1 MEAEYTW
8 DDVAYLH
15 ATDESLAIY
24 ESLMPILTRNP
35 YFLYNY
41 AVTLLDVD
49 CLDES
54 LDKALQCN
62 LDLDNRM
69 VYEKFLKGVSLT
81 PAFIIEPMD
90 EEYEISERHYKKA
103 SCMCPCRFMPLY
115 RMFELY
121 KEVGD
126 REHSQSMAQLII
138 EKPIKVR
145 SSMIRQIKYKV
156 KQELQ

>member
-54 LDKALQCN
+54 LDKALQCKVYWADY
-62 LDLDNRM
+62 DLELLLGDIYKQR
-69 VYEKFLKGVSLT
+69 K
-81 PAFIIEPMD
+81 
-90 EEYEISERHYKKA
+90 EYEISERHYKKA